1 MNCVSAKPSS
11 LCHRDEGKCNS
22 TRGIKQGQVCQIFQS
37 LCRASVN
44 THVSAYMLFAVV
56 VSPRD
61 ENGSLVLCYH
71 DQCVHTGHDNITQGY
86 SDSVNQC
93 VRCTEL
99 QVCLFGS

>member
-71 DQCVHTGHDNITQGY
+71 DQCEHTGHDNITRGY
-86 SDSVNQC
+86 SDSVTQC

>member
-44 THVSAYMLFAVV
+44 TYVRAYMLFAVV
-56 VSPRD
+56 VSPQD
-61 ENGSLVLCYH
+61 ENGSLVLRYH
-71 DQCVHTGHDNITQGY
+71 DQCEHTDHDNITRGY

-93 VRCTEL
+93 VHCTEL